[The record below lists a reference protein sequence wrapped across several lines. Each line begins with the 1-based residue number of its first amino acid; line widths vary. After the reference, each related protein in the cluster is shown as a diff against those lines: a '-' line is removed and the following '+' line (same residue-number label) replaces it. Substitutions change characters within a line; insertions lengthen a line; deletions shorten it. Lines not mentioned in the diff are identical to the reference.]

1 MRALLPCKYFALLLV
16 LFVGVSHAAWPER
29 PIRIVIPYPAGA
41 AGDILIRFMQTP
53 LQERLGQPLV
63 IENKPGAG
71 GNIGT
76 QEVAR
81 AKPDG
86 HTFVLGATN
95 NFVINQ
101 FIYRNMSFS
110 PLESLAPVT
119 KLMNVPS
126 VLFVNTAAPSGSYAE
141 FARYAQANPGKL
153 NYGSPGPGTTPH
165 LSAWALS
172 EAIGAKMT
180 HIPFKGAA
188 PGIQAL
194 VSNEVQ
200 LFLVGYGVAAGLID
214 TGKIKALAVANN
226 ERLKVAPELPTAKEA
241 GLPDVIL
248 SNWWGMAA
256 PKGTDPAVIGR
267 MAAEFKRV
275 LELPETQAFLAR
287 QGFVNVGNS
296 PDQFLRELLMEAQQ
310 WQTIVKKAGTR
321 LDD

>member
-101 FIYRNMSFS
+101 FIYRSMSFS

-200 LFLVGYGVAAGLID
+200 LFLVGYGVAAGLIE

-275 LELPETQAFLAR
+275 LELPDTLAFLAR
-287 QGFVNVGNS
+287 QGFVNVGNT
-296 PDQFLRELLMEAQQ
+296 PDQFSRELLMEAQQ

>member
-141 FARYAQANPGKL
+141 FARYAQVNPGKL

>member
-141 FARYAQANPGKL
+141 FARYAQVNPGKL

-296 PDQFLRELLMEAQQ
+296 PDQFLRELLMETQQ

>member
-1 MRALLPCKYFALLLV
+1 
-16 LFVGVSHAAWPER
+16 
-29 PIRIVIPYPAGA
+29 
-41 AGDILIRFMQTP
+41 
-53 LQERLGQPLV
+53 
-63 IENKPGAG
+63 
-71 GNIGT
+71 
-76 QEVAR
+76 
-81 AKPDG
+81 
-86 HTFVLGATN
+86 
-95 NFVINQ
+95 
-101 FIYRNMSFS
+101 MSFS

-141 FARYAQANPGKL
+141 FARYAKANPGKL

-296 PDQFLRELLMEAQQ
+296 PDQFSRELLMEAQQ

>member
-101 FIYRNMSFS
+101 FIYRSMSFS

-141 FARYAQANPGKL
+141 FARYAQVNPGKL
-153 NYGSPGPGTTPH
+153 NYGSPWPGTTPH

-200 LFLVGYGVAAGLID
+200 LFLVGYGVAAGLIE

>member
-1 MRALLPCKYFALLLV
+1 MSFWSVKHCMLV
-16 LFVGVSHAAWPER
+16 LSVITGVAQAAWPER
-29 PIRIVIPYPAGA
+29 PIRVVVPYAAGA
-41 AGDILIRFMQTP
+41 AGDILIRFMQP
-53 LQERLGQPLV
+53 ALQERLGQPIV
-63 IENKPGAG
+63 VENKPGAG

-76 QEVAR
+76 QEVVR

-86 HTFVLGATN
+86 YTLVLGATN

-101 FIYRNMSFS
+101 FMYRNMTFN

-119 KLMNVPS
+119 KLMNAPS
-126 VLFVNTAAPSGSYAE
+126 VLFVNASHPSSSYAE
-141 FARYAQANPGKL
+141 FSRYAQANPGKL

-172 EAIGAKMT
+172 EAMGAKMI

-200 LFLVGYGVAAGLID
+200 LFLVGYGVAAGQLSS
-214 TGKIKALAVANN
+214 GKIKALAVANN
-226 ERLKVAPELPTAKEA
+226 ERLQAAPEIPTVREA

-248 SNWWGMAA
+248 SNWWGVAA
-256 PKGTDPAVIGR
+256 PKGTDSSVLGR
-267 MAAEFKRV
+267 MATEFKRV
-275 LELPETQAFLAR
+275 LDLPSTQAFLAR
-287 QGFVNVGNS
+287 QGFVSVGNS
-296 PDQFLRELLMEAQQ
+296 PEQFSRDLGVEALE
-310 WQTIVKKAGTR
+310 WQAVVKKAGTR